1 MIEDER
7 EKIKEE
13 LGALCLQLGLHPETF
28 DNDPFIDEALK
39 RRREYAERSNLP
51 VLKQGHKQRNS
62 QGNK

>member
-13 LGALCLQLGLHPETF
+13 LGALCLQFGLHPETF

-51 VLKQGHKQRNS
+51 VLK
-62 QGNK
+62 